1 MLANEFPV
9 IGPNALGNVF
19 GVVDTYSTAAGYN
32 GALNGALNPL
42 GSLWTIPSPSQGGN
56 TTLATAA
63 GYGSWMTVKYVRYN
77 STANPAMV
85 AGPAPVY
92 YTDETF
98 TVVSGVFSEGIVAA
112 TGSAN
117 SIAGWLLP
125 NTGTVAGVGLGT
137 GVTAA
142 LLNGNYVFI
151 AVMGFVPK
159 CYLAAGAQSNS
170 IMGATGN
177 FTVAVTTGVNR
188 PAGMIWGA
196 VSSNIGDVLATVGL
210 Y

>member
-1 MLANEFPV
+1 MWNEFPV

-19 GVVDTYSTAAGYN
+19 GVVDPYNTAYVN
-32 GALNGALNPL
+32 NGALNPP
-42 GSLWTIPSPSQGGN
+42 GTLWTAPAPSQSS
-56 TTLATAA
+56 TVLASSA
-63 GYGSWMTVKYVRYN
+63 GYGSFTTYKYVRYN

-98 TVVSGVFSEGIVAA
+98 TVVSGVFTEGMVSS

-117 SIAGWLLP
+117 SIAGFLLP
-125 NTGTVAGVGLGT
+125 NTGSVAGVGLGS
-137 GVTAA
+137 GVSAT
-142 LLNGNYVFI
+142 LLNGNFVWI
-151 AVMGFVPK
+151 AVAGFVPK

-170 IMGATGN
+170 IMGAAGN

-188 PAGMIWGA
+188 PCGVIWGA
-196 VSSNIGDVLATVGL
+196 VSSSIGDVLVTLGGA